1 MGAGNGRKNASFG
14 VKMKVAEKTTGGEL
28 DLSSMTREQLAELV
42 EMQKTKLH
50 ILQSEVAGLRT
61 TGEVLK
67 ETGRDAAN
75 ALGKGVALATIGQG
89 NEMARDR
96 LLGLLGDAA
105 PAVLR
110 TEVGRDA
117 LLMMSPALMLLA
129 VDLGPSMGLPVPE
142 RGRELVRGAAIVGLE
157 HAGMKNTR
165 TAMKALWEVL
175 EPLFTIYMLGGR
187 QLQTAGALP
196 QDLARDLCEA
206 DERVPAYGQVS

>member
-1 MGAGNGRKNASFG
+1 
-14 VKMKVAEKTTGGEL
+14 MKVAEKTTGGEL

-50 ILQSEVAGLRT
+50 ILQSEVANLRT

-96 LLGLLGDAA
+96 LLALLGDAA
-105 PAVLR
+105 PAVLK

-117 LLMMSPALMLLA
+117 LLVMPPALMLLA

-165 TAMKALWEVL
+165 TAIKALWEAL
-175 EPLFTIYMLGGR
+175 EPLFSVYMMGGQ
-187 QLQTAGALP
+187 QLQSAGVLP
-196 QDLARDLCEA
+196 QDFTRDLHEVGH
-206 DERVPAYGQVS
+206 RVPALEEVS

>member
-1 MGAGNGRKNASFG
+1 
-14 VKMKVAEKTTGGEL
+14 MKVAEKTTGGEL

-42 EMQKTKLH
+42 EVQKTKLH
-50 ILQSEVAGLRT
+50 ILQSEVANLRT

-67 ETGRDAAN
+67 ETGRDAAL

-96 LLGLLGDAA
+96 LLALLGDAA
-105 PAVLR
+105 PAILK

-117 LLMMSPALMLLA
+117 LLVMAPAMMLLA
-129 VDLGPSMGLPVPE
+129 VDLGPTMGLPVPD

-165 TAMKALWEVL
+165 TAMKAMWETL
-175 EPLFTIYMLGGR
+175 EPLFAIYLMGGQ

-196 QDLARDLCEA
+196 QDFTRELHEVG
-206 DERVPAYGQVS
+206 ERVYEKVS